1 MIKIKRIYDSS
12 GDEDGCRVLVDRLWP
27 RGLSKESARV
37 DVWMK
42 EIAPSAI
49 LRKWFCLDTEKW
61 EEFTKLYTREL
72 TENRQMLLEIKRL
85 EKEHKT
91 VTLLYASK
99 DTEHNQ
105 AQVLYRELKKIEASE

>member
-12 GDEDGCRVLVDRLWP
+12 GDEDGYRVLVDRLWP

-49 LRKWFCLDTEKW
+49 LRKWFCHDLLNLED
-61 EEFTKLYTREL
+61 FT
-72 TENRQMLLEIKRL
+72 
-85 EKEHKT
+85 
-91 VTLLYASK
+91 
-99 DTEHNQ
+99 
-105 AQVLYRELKKIEASE
+105 

>member
-1 MIKIKRIYDSS
+1 
-12 GDEDGCRVLVDRLWP
+12 
-27 RGLSKESARV
+27 
-37 DVWMK
+37 
-42 EIAPSAI
+42 
-49 LRKWFCLDTEKW
+49 
-61 EEFTKLYTREL
+61 
-72 TENRQMLLEIKRL
+72 QMLLEIKRL

>member
-49 LRKWFCLDTEKW
+49 LRKWFCHDPEKW
-61 EEFTKLYTREL
+61 EEFT
-72 TENRQMLLEIKRL
+72 
-85 EKEHKT
+85 
-91 VTLLYASK
+91 
-99 DTEHNQ
+99 
-105 AQVLYRELKKIEASE
+105 

>member
-49 LRKWFCLDTEKW
+49 LRKWFCHDTEKW
-61 EEFTKLYTREL
+61 EEFIKLYTHEL
-72 TENRQMLLEIKRL
+72 SGNRQMLLEIKRL

-105 AQVLYRELKKIEASE
+105 ARVLYRVLEET